1 MLSTCTVDCALLH
14 QHCIRLMQLQGPHEE
29 PHTNTHTRITGTT
42 EKELAFSPTPAYWNR
57 QFCEV
62 LWIVVCDGDVV
73 H

>member
-1 MLSTCTVDCALLH
+1 MLSTCTVDCALLYL
-14 QHCIRLMQLQGPHEE
+14 HCIRPMQLQGPHEE
-29 PHTNTHTRITGTT
+29 THKNAHTRMTGTNG
-42 EKELAFSPTPAYWNR
+42 KELAFSPTAAYWNR